1 MANDL
6 LASQDLTDEVAP
18 KTIGEFKDFLNDE
31 VQQGKF
37 EKFFSPNDPFLA
49 NLAEKANALREDPT
63 TDLGKPENIKRLTQ
77 LSLYHTVIYC
87 DDSGSMSVENRYEYL
102 IELVTRI
109 ARIATKIIPD
119 DMAGVDLRFINN
131 NLASNLSE
139 TEVLETMRKV
149 WPSGVTEIGTNLRK
163 KILEPLVYDMI
174 DSNTSATP
182 IPFKRPLLVCII
194 TDGHP
199 VQEGRDVLRDEI
211 VRCKR
216 KLEAKGYDATSVM
229 YCINQVGTD
238 PEAEHFIDALRNEKT
253 IEEVIYCTVGQLDA
267 KYEELKENE
276 RALESWLLEL
286 LTKPIMGRHVPVYAP
301 S

>member
-1 MANDL
+1 
-6 LASQDLTDEVAP
+6 
-18 KTIGEFKDFLNDE
+18 
-31 VQQGKF
+31 VQEGKF

-77 LSLYHTVIYC
+77 LSLYRTVIYC
-87 DDSGSMSVENRYEYL
+87 DDSRSMSWDNRYDYL

-109 ARIATKIIPD
+109 ARIATKIVPD

-131 NLASNLSE
+131 NFASNLSG
-139 TEVLETMRKV
+139 TEVLQTMKRV
-149 WPSGVTEIGTNLRK
+149 WPDGATEIGTNLRE
-163 KILEPLVYDMI
+163 KILKPLVYDII
-174 DSNTSATP
+174 DLTVSTTSP

-199 VQEGRDVLRDEI
+199 YPEDRNALRDEI
-211 VRCKR
+211 VTCKG
-216 KLEAKGYDATSVM
+216 KLEAKGYDPTSVM

-238 PEAEHFIDALRNEKT
+238 PEAELFIDALRNQKS

-267 KYEELKENE
+267 KYKELKKNE
-276 RALESWLLEL
+276 RALESWLLDL
-286 LTKPIMGRHVPVYAP
+286 LTKPIMGRHVPVYTA
-301 S
+301 

>member
-1 MANDL
+1 M
-6 LASQDLTDEVAP
+6 
-18 KTIGEFKDFLNDE
+18 
-31 VQQGKF
+31 QQGKF

-87 DDSGSMSVENRYEYL
+87 DDSSSMSEEDRYEYL
-102 IELVTRI
+102 IQLVTRI
-109 ARIATKIIPD
+109 ARIATKIVPD

-139 TEVLETMRKV
+139 TEVLQTMRKV
-149 WPSGVTEIGTNLRK
+149 WPSGVTEIGTNLRRR
-163 KILEPLVYDMI
+163 ILQPLVYDII
-174 DSNTSATP
+174 DSNTANSP
-182 IPFKRPLLVCII
+182 IQFKRPLLVCII

-211 VRCKR
+211 VTCKR
-216 KLEAKGYDATSVM
+216 KLEAKGYDPTSVM

-238 PEAEHFIDALRNEKT
+238 PQAEYFIDALRNEKT
-253 IEEVIYCTVGQLDA
+253 IEEVIHCTVGQLDA

-286 LTKPIMGRHVPVYAP
+286 LTKPIMGRHVPVYTHP
-301 S
+301 